1 MIKALTTK
9 RQGDSGGSLTY
20 KRGKQ
25 HILIGATSRVF
36 LGCAGF
42 IFEEFGPFDGAYDG
56 YCRISHYR
64 DWIEAQ
70 MSSPTFC
77 GSGPDADDE
86 PQIIMEDCTDCIGTE
101 PPQILE

>member
-25 HILIGATSRVF
+25 HILIGATSWGF
-36 LGCAGF
+36 WGCAGL
-42 IFEEFGPFDGAYDG
+42 IFGGFGPFDGAYDVYG
-56 YCRISHYR
+56 RISQYR

-86 PQIIMEDCTDCIGTE
+86 PQI
-101 PPQILE
+101 